1 MQKEVTD
8 SDHDMTSDS
17 LVIPVSISN
26 MSISLVCVLFP
37 CALESLILQKY
48 HPASE
53 IASTS
58 AVVSYVMY
66 VPFKFSHGFLSC
78 LLMQDGGED
87 NDSSLV
93 DYSSDVCRYV
103 LTALMPSFL
112 LLQVKFHR
120 SLL

>member
-37 CALESLILQKY
+37 CVLESLILQKY
-48 HPASE
+48 HSQSNASE

-66 VPFKFSHGFLSC
+66 VPFKFSHG

-93 DYSSDVCRYV
+93 DY
-103 LTALMPSFL
+103 
-112 LLQVKFHR
+112 
-120 SLL
+120 